1 MMLLP
6 RVRRNGTVD
15 LLIVM
20 DEESISRI
28 REYDNAEVL
37 WNQLSPEYSM
47 RKPNCIGVG
56 FATAAEI
63 KQIEEASARGDKD
76 WKEKAYALVT
86 RGFKFQPDKGDHDFG
101 PIVLGKPTE
110 GVKQ

>member
-15 LLIVM
+15 LLIVL

-28 REYDNAEVL
+28 RLYDNAEVL
-37 WNQLSPEYSM
+37 WAQLPPEYSM

-63 KQIEEASARGDKD
+63 KQIEEASVSDAD
-76 WKEKAYALVT
+76 WKEKAYALLT

>member
-15 LLIVM
+15 LLIVL
-20 DEESISRI
+20 DEESITRI

-37 WNQLSPEYSM
+37 WNQLPPDYSM

-63 KQIEEASARGDKD
+63 KQIEESSVSDPD
-76 WKEKAYALVT
+76 WKEKAYSLVT
-86 RGFKFQPDKGDHDFG
+86 RGFKFQPEKGDHDFG
-101 PIVLGKPTE
+101 PVVLGKPTE
-110 GVKQ
+110 GVKN